1 MLLLLGCWGQ
11 ALSLAKHSV
20 QVRSWHLVMAMLAW
34 MVCLLVM
41 VRSARLHLQVLE
53 SLVMWLVTA
62 RCLVPLAPLGSGHR
76 WSGSSRQ
83 RGSLC

>member
-1 MLLLLGCWGQ
+1 MRLLLGCWGQ